1 MRSGV
6 CRVSKVG
13 VNVRHDLLGRV
24 IGLKV
29 SAMYVMLMCM

>member
-13 VNVRHDLLGRV
+13 VNVRHDLWYV
-24 IGLKV
+24 VVVVGLV
-29 SAMYVMLMCM
+29 VGSLV